1 MGEKAIKPR
10 RIACR
15 LALIGLLLSLTGCA
29 GSSADNSNRGK
40 NGGFYGGASG
50 GWSHP

>member
-15 LALIGLLLSLTGCA
+15 LALIGLLLSFTGCA
-29 GSSADNSNRGK
+29 DSSANNSDNGK
-40 NGGFYGGASG
+40 NGGIYGSASG